1 MTTVDVSLIQT
12 YLPIL
17 SFLLVFTVVFAIL
30 AKYKII
36 GESKFVNLFVSFLIA
51 TIFVSLTSAR
61 EYVVSITP
69 WFAVFVIV
77 SLFLL
82 SLLGLFGKVPEGL
95 KTGVG
100 VVTVIALLIVFLISA
115 YYTFSSTPFFV
126 ALSDWVSK
134 PRVYGI
140 LLLVLSSAL
149 VSWVL
154 IKAK

>member
-1 MTTVDVSLIQT
+1 MTTVDVSLIQS

-36 GESKFVNLFVSFLIA
+36 GESKFVNLFVSFLVA

-82 SLLGLFGKVPEGL
+82 SLIGLFGKVPDIL
-95 KTGVG
+95 KSGIG
-100 VVTVIALLIVFLISA
+100 IVVVIGLLIVFLISA
-115 YYTFSSTPFFV
+115 YYTFSSSPFFV
-126 ALSDWVSK
+126 ALGDWVSK